1 MQLQRKYSRREEIQ
15 ISNIVSEISQI
26 KEMKL
31 GSDVFAD
38 VKLVFSCGKSLLAH
52 QLVLGAASP
61 VLMELL
67 LQTSDTSTTSEDLV
81 SPYQLLEYQTDMR
94 RCRFD
99 TLGKQTSAHLAGG
112 PTPYTGWVPPA
123 RWVSAD
129 AASPS
134 PPIAREGWQPAHAVG
149 EVHPPCGRDVSPPA
163 RWVDLF
169 PAHNPEGLLLID
181 FSQESGRLFV
191 LQ

>member
-1 MQLQRKYSRREEIQ
+1 MGRSKQWVVSRWRSIQ
-15 ISNIVSEISQI
+15 IGRDGWNGFGE
-26 KEMKL
+26 
-31 GSDVFAD
+31 
-38 VKLVFSCGKSLLAH
+38 SLTD
-52 QLVLGAASP
+52 AAGGGTLKVQPAS
-61 VLMELL
+61 
-67 LQTSDTSTTSEDLV
+67 
-81 SPYQLLEYQTDMR
+81 YQLLEYQTDMR

-123 RWVSAD
+123 RWVSAG

-134 PPIAREGWQPAHAVG
+134 PPTARAGWQPARAVG
-149 EVHPPCGRDVSPPA
+149 EVHPPCGQDISPPA
-163 RWVDLF
+163 RWVGLF
-169 PAHNPEGLLLID
+169 PAHNSEGLLLID